1 MDTISRENNS
11 ILPIAGVI
19 AGALAL
25 LLAVVA
31 LFKLSSA
38 GKEITL
44 LKEDLN
50 SRIGSVEA
58 QVTAAADAA
67 NTAKNLTNR
76 LQGDTQSAFQQ
87 VADQIGSVRAD
98 IAKVQESLTKPKAA
112 AGPAGT
118 KAAKEPAVAGPDEY
132 IVKAGDV
139 SGTKIAKAN
148 GVSIAD
154 LQAVNPGVNWS
165 KLKIGDK
172 LKLPKK

>member
-58 QVTAAADAA
+58 QVTSAVSTADRV
-67 NTAKNLTNR
+67 NSSLSGLRNETN
-76 LQGDTQSAFQQ
+76 GAFAQ
-87 VADQIGSVRAD
+87 VATELGSVRAE
-98 IAKVQESLTKPKAA
+98 ITKVQESLTKPKAA
-112 AGPAGT
+112 AGPASG

-172 LKLPKK
+172 LKLPRK